1 MATHSVLCSLVFT
14 LSSLCSVVRN
24 TLPSVLLT
32 TLQASSFVLVS
43 FILLVLL
50 LFLLRLLLLLH
61 FPMPFVEH
69 PSLFSVYTLLCPLP
83 MLGEY
88 AVHLAYIQL
97 YGLCVSH
104 IAWDYVSTHTH
115 THVCVCV
122 WCVMHTAQAH
132 ADTFVMCLENM
143 FYRM

>member
-1 MATHSVLCSLVFT
+1 
-14 LSSLCSVVRN
+14 
-24 TLPSVLLT
+24 
-32 TLQASSFVLVS
+32 
-43 FILLVLL
+43 
-50 LFLLRLLLLLH
+50 
-61 FPMPFVEH
+61 
-69 PSLFSVYTLLCPLP
+69 

-115 THVCVCV
+115 TYTHTHVCVCV

-132 ADTFVMCLENM
+132 ADTFVMCLQNM